1 MKKYLKE
8 FEKLIGIFE
17 KLRSSNGCIWDR
29 EQTHKSLIKYLFSE
43 SKEVKKAIDNNDME
57 NLKEE
62 LGDILLQ
69 VVFHSQIA
77 KENGEFS
84 ISDVVKTLNQKL
96 VRRHPHVF
104 GTCKVKTVKDVE
116 RLWKEIKAKE

>member
-1 MKKYLKE
+1 VKKYLKE